1 MFQTKA
7 TMSPRKINE
16 FTSVIDIQGEVN
28 ANAEGVLMEAYKQA
42 SEGSVRYIILN
53 FRRLQYMNSSGI
65 GLLVSL
71 LIRTQR
77 KGQTL
82 LACGLNEHYKNIFEL
97 TRLGDAIQIY
107 PDEIEAVA
115 VIEQAVGEATG

>member
-7 TMSPRKINE
+7 IMNTRKINE

-28 ANAEGVLMEAYKQA
+28 ANAEGILMEAYKQA
-42 SEGSVRYIILN
+42 SEGSVRFIILN
-53 FRRLQYMNSSGI
+53 FRRLHYMNSSGI

-71 LIRTQR
+71 LIRSQR

-82 LACGLNEHYKNIFEL
+82 LACGLNEHYTNIFEL
-97 TRLGDAIQIY
+97 TKLGDAIQIY
-107 PDEIEAVA
+107 PDEIDALAVT
-115 VIEQAVGEATG
+115 EQAVGEATG